1 MLGKISEKISE
12 KLKTLP
18 RSPGVYIMKD
28 ASGTV
33 IYVGKARIL
42 PNRVR
47 QYFDGGIKH
56 VKVQAM
62 IDHIDDFDYIITTSE
77 LEALVL
83 ECNFIKQ
90 YQPYYNILLR
100 DDKQFPYVRI
110 DTSKMYPRVDIVRR
124 VAPDKAK
131 YFGPYI
137 AAHAVRDVLEAVYT
151 LFPLRS
157 CKRDFSK
164 QHKQQRPCMYYQ
176 LGRCK
181 APCMGYITQQEYAE
195 LVNGVIDLLGGG
207 YKKLEKSLTSAMND
221 AAENL
226 EYERAAVY
234 RDKLKAL
241 KRVAEKQRAGF
252 PNLNDTDIF
261 AAAVGEEYS
270 VVQAFFIRDGKLS
283 RAEKY
288 TLSFAQDEAEVLDG
302 FIKQFY
308 LAAGAIPA
316 KIFVHAELAEQE
328 LLGKWLSEIKGGA
341 VTIITPKRGGNKKLA
356 DLAAKNAKETLDRKE
371 QSEKNEHERTVGAA
385 KGLGDVLGI
394 GYIGRMECYDISNTQ
409 GTDSV
414 ASMVVFTD
422 GKPDK
427 AEYRCFRIK
436 TVEGPNDFAS
446 MKEVLTR
453 RFLEGFKAE
462 DAQSGF
468 GVMPDLVVIDGGK
481 GQLSSAVEILE
492 SMGLEDE
499 INIVGLAKREEEIF
513 LPYNS
518 EPILLDRASKELKL
532 ITAIRDEA
540 HRFAITYHR
549 NRREKRTISS
559 ELDGIK
565 GIGVKRKAKLI
576 EFFGDVESI
585 RNATIEEIGAIK
597 GVDIATARNVYAYF
611 HDDALKPED

>member
-18 RSPGVYIMKD
+18 KSPGVYIMKD

-47 QYFDGGIKH
+47 QYFGGGVKH

-62 IDHIDDFDYIITTSE
+62 IDRIDDFDYIITSSE

-83 ECNFIKQ
+83 ECNLIKQ

-110 DTSKMYPRVDIVRR
+110 DVTEKYPRVEIVRR

-164 QHKQQRPCMYYQ
+164 PHKQSRPCMYYQ

-181 APCMGYITQQEYAE
+181 APCMGYVTEEEYDE
-195 LVNGVIDLLGGG
+195 LVKGVSDLLGG
-207 YKKLEKSLTSAMND
+207 KHKELERTLKEAMDD
-221 AAENL
+221 AAEKL

-241 KRVAEKQRAGF
+241 KRVIEKQRAGF
-252 PNLNDTDIF
+252 PNLNDADIF
-261 AAAVGEEYS
+261 AAAAGEEYS
-270 VVQAFFIRDGKLS
+270 IVQAFFIRDGKLS

-288 TLSFAQDEAEVLDG
+288 TLSAAEDEAEALEG
-302 FIKQFY
+302 FLKQFY
-308 LAAGAIPA
+308 AVASAIPR
-316 KIFVHAELAEQE
+316 KIYVHAELPEQE
-328 LLGKWLSEIKGGA
+328 LLSKWLTDIKGSTA
-341 VTIITPKRGGNKKLA
+341 ELITPQRGSNKKLA
-356 DLAAKNAKETLDRKE
+356 DLASTNAKEALDRKE
-371 QSEKNEHERTVGAA
+371 QSEKKEYERTIGAA
-385 KGLGDVLGI
+385 QGLGDILGI
-394 GYIGRMECYDISNTQ
+394 GYIKRMECYDISNTQ

-422 GKPDK
+422 GRADK
-427 AEYRCFRIK
+427 GEYRRFRIK

-453 RFLEGFKAE
+453 RLLEGFKAGDSE
-462 DAQSGF
+462 NGF
-468 GVMPDLVVIDGGK
+468 GAMPDLMVIDGGK
-481 GQLSSAVEILE
+481 GQLSSVVEILE
-492 SMGLEDE
+492 SMGLED
-499 INIVGLAKREEEIF
+499 INVVGLAKREEEIF
-513 LPYNS
+513 LPHNS
-518 EPILLDRASKELKL
+518 DPIVLDKSSKELKL

-559 ELDGIK
+559 ELDRIT
-565 GIGVKRKAKLI
+565 GIGPKRRAALI
-576 EFFGDVESI
+576 EAFRDMNSI
-585 RNATIEEIGAIK
+585 RNASIEEINNVK
-597 GVDIATARNVYAYF
+597 GVDISTARAVYDYF
-611 HDDALKPED
+611 HK

>member
-18 RSPGVYIMKD
+18 KSPGVYLMKD

-33 IYVGKARIL
+33 IYVGKARVL

-47 QYFDGGIKH
+47 QYFGGGVKH

-62 IDHIDDFDYIITTSE
+62 IDRIDDFDYIITSSE

-83 ECNFIKQ
+83 ECNLIKQ

-110 DTSKMYPRVDIVRR
+110 DVTEKYPRVEIVRR

-137 AAHAVRDVLEAVYT
+137 AAHAVRDVLEAIYT
-151 LFPLRS
+151 LFPLRT
-157 CKRDFSK
+157 CRRDLSK
-164 QHKQQRPCMYYQ
+164 KHRQSRPCMYYQ

-181 APCMGYITQQEYAE
+181 APCMGYISEEEYDN
-195 LVNGVIDLLGGG
+195 LVKGVMYLLGG
-207 YKKLEKSLTSAMND
+207 KHKELERTLKEAMDD
-221 AAENL
+221 AAEKL

-241 KRVAEKQRAGF
+241 KRVIEKQRAGF

-270 VVQAFFIRDGKLS
+270 IVQAFFIRDGKLS

-288 TLSFAQDEAEVLDG
+288 TLSAAENEAEALEG
-302 FIKQFY
+302 FLKQFY
-308 LAAGAIPA
+308 AVAAAIPR
-316 KIFVHAELAEQE
+316 KIYVHAELPEQE
-328 LLGKWLSEIKGGA
+328 LLSKWLTDIKGSTA
-341 VTIITPKRGGNKKLA
+341 ELITPQRGSNKKLA
-356 DLAAKNAKETLDRKE
+356 DLASTNAKEALDRKE
-371 QSEKNEHERTVGAA
+371 QSEKKEYDRTIGAA
-385 KGLGDVLGI
+385 QGLGDILDI
-394 GYIGRMECYDISNTQ
+394 GYIRRMECYDISNTQ

-427 AEYRCFRIK
+427 GEYRRFRIK

-453 RFLEGFKAE
+453 RLLEGFKAG
-462 DAQSGF
+462 DSDSGF
-468 GVMPDLVVIDGGK
+468 GAMPDLMVIDGGK
-481 GQLSSAVEILE
+481 GQLSGVVEILE
-492 SMGLEDE
+492 SMGLED
-499 INIVGLAKREEEIF
+499 INVVGLAKREEEIF
-513 LPYNS
+513 LPHNR
-518 EPILLDRASKELKL
+518 EPIVLDKSSKELKL

-559 ELDGIK
+559 ELDRIK
-565 GIGVKRKAKLI
+565 GIGPKRRAKLI
-576 EFFGDVESI
+576 EAFGDIDSI
-585 RNATIEEIGAIK
+585 RNASIEEINDVK
-597 GVDIATARNVYAYF
+597 GVDIATARAVYDYF
-611 HDDALKPED
+611 HN

>member
-1 MLGKISEKISE
+1 MYGKINDKISE

-18 RSPGVYIMKD
+18 KSPGVYIMKD

-47 QYFDGGIKH
+47 QYFGGGAQH

-62 IDHIDDFDYIITTSE
+62 IDNIDDFDYIITSSE
-77 LEALVL
+77 LEALIL
-83 ECNFIKQ
+83 ECNLIKQ
-90 YQPYYNILLR
+90 YRPYYNILLK

-110 DTSKMYPRVDIVRR
+110 DVNSKYPRVEVVRR

-137 AAHAVRDVLEAVYT
+137 AAHSVKEVLDAVYT

-164 QHKQQRPCMYYQ
+164 NYRQERPCMYYQ
-176 LGRCK
+176 LGKCK
-181 APCMGYITQQEYAE
+181 APCMGYISEEEYGK
-195 LVNGVIDLLGGG
+195 LVDGVMDLLSGK
-207 YKKLEKSLTSAMND
+207 YQELKRSLESSMFEASEKLD
-221 AAENL
+221 F
-226 EYERAAVY
+226 ERAAIF

-241 KRVAEKQRAGF
+241 KRVVEKQKVGF

-270 VVQAFFIRDGKLS
+270 IVQAFFIRDGKLS

-288 TLSFAQDEAEVLDG
+288 TLSASDSASDVLES
-302 FIKQFY
+302 FLKQFY
-308 LAAGAIPA
+308 SAASSVPR
-316 KIFVHAELAEQE
+316 KIYVHTELKEEE
-328 LLGKWLSEIKGGA
+328 LLSDWLSQIRGSKVEIL
-341 VTIITPKRGGNKKLA
+341 TPKKGSNKKLA
-356 DLAAKNAKETLDRKE
+356 DLAATNAKDALDRKE
-371 QSEKNEHERTVGAA
+371 KSEKREFERTKGAA
-385 KGLGDVLGI
+385 QGLGDILGI
-394 GYIGRMECYDISNTQ
+394 GYIRRMECYDISNTQ

-414 ASMVVFTD
+414 ASMVVFVD

-427 AEYRCFRIK
+427 REYRRFKIK

-453 RFLEGFKAE
+453 RLLEGFKAGE
-462 DAQSGF
+462 SENGF
-468 GVMPDLVVIDGGK
+468 GAMPDLMVIDGGK
-481 GQLSSAVEILE
+481 GQLSSVVEILE
-492 SMGLEDE
+492 SMGLEDV
-499 INIVGLAKREEEIF
+499 NVVGLAKREEEIF
-513 LPYNS
+513 LPHNS
-518 EPILLDRASKELKL
+518 EPIVLDKSSKELKL

-549 NRREKRTISS
+549 SRREKRTISS
-559 ELDGIK
+559 ELDKIK
-565 GIGVKRKAKLI
+565 GIGPKRRKLLI
-576 EFFGDVESI
+576 DAFGDVESI
-585 RNATIEEIGAIK
+585 SKATVEEINSVR
-597 GVDIATARNVYAYF
+597 GVDITTAKAVFKYF
-611 HDDALKPED
+611 NE

>member
-1 MLGKISEKISE
+1 MRGRISESISE

-33 IYVGKARIL
+33 IYVGKARML

-47 QYFDGGIKH
+47 QYFGGGEQQ

-83 ECNFIKQ
+83 ECNLIKQ

-110 DTSKMYPRVDIVRR
+110 DTAQKYPRVEIVRR

-137 AAHAVRDVLEAVYT
+137 AAHAVRDVLDSVYS

-164 QHKQQRPCMYYQ
+164 PHKQSRPCMYYQ

-181 APCMGYITQQEYAE
+181 APCMGYVSEEEYGK
-195 LVNGVIDLLGGG
+195 LVQGVIDLLGGK
-207 YKKLEKSLTSAMND
+207 YRELEASLKRSMEEAAEKLEF
-221 AAENL
+221 
-226 EYERAAVY
+226 ERAAAY

-241 KRVAEKQRAGF
+241 KRVIEKQRAGF

-261 AAAVGEEYS
+261 AAAAGEDCS
-270 VVQAFFIRDGKLS
+270 IVQAFFVRGGKLS

-288 TLSFAQDEAEVLDG
+288 TLTAAAGEAEALES
-302 FIKQFY
+302 FLMQFY
-308 LAAGAIPA
+308 GAADAIP
-316 KIFVHAELAEQE
+316 KKVYIHAELEEQE
-328 LLGKWLSEIKGGA
+328 LMSEWMTQLKGSRVEL
-341 VTIITPKRGGNKKLA
+341 VTPQRGSNKKLA
-356 DLAAKNAKETLDRKE
+356 DLAAANAKEALERRE
-371 QSEKNEHERTVGAA
+371 QYEKREYERTKGAA
-385 KGLGDVLGI
+385 QGLGDVLGI
-394 GYIGRMECYDISNTQ
+394 GYIRRMECYDISNTQ

-427 AEYRCFRIK
+427 REYRRFRIK

-453 RFLEGFKAE
+453 RLLEGFKAAE
-462 DAQSGF
+462 EGRTDSGF
-468 GVMPDLVVIDGGK
+468 GVMPDLLVIDGGK
-481 GQLSSAVEILE
+481 GQLSSVVEILE
-492 SMGLEDE
+492 SMGLEDMAV
-499 INIVGLAKREEEIF
+499 VGLAKREEEIF
-513 LPYNS
+513 LPHTS
-518 EPILLDRASKELKL
+518 EPIVLDKSSKELKL

-549 NRREKRTISS
+549 SRREKRTISS

-565 GIGVKRKAKLI
+565 GIGPKRKQKLI
-576 EFFGDVESI
+576 EAFGDVESI
-585 RNATIEEIGAIK
+585 KNASIEEINAVK
-597 GVDIATARNVYAYF
+597 GVDIATARAVYDYF
-611 HDDALKPED
+611 H